1 MSSIPLFYLC
11 FHYVIFRRNRSLS
24 LSAADTWSGLSFTPL
39 RSREHTSEAGS
50 PTLEQV
56 LLMNKSSQPRTS
68 EASSADLGYG
78 SLMTDYS
85 SPSEGGLYSSLLA
98 STAEEDSLDS
108 LATNTAKLSFADIDI
123 DSAVDEAYQNFLR
136 LKQKQVAIHSVF
148 GLGNSTPSNKPT
160 FDLGKNDSFQLCSM
174 WKTLYQIDSSFMS
187 GSLTPTSSLAS
198 AFKPLVI
205 GDQEASGFSQGTNPQ
220 DLEKAARLYRSAAS
234 HCEASCTWSGET

>member
-1 MSSIPLFYLC
+1 M
-11 FHYVIFRRNRSLS
+11 S
-24 LSAADTWSGLSFTPL
+24 LSAADTWSSLSFTPL

-56 LLMNKSSQPRTS
+56 LLMNKSSQPRSS

-136 LKQKQVAIHSVF
+136 LKQKQVAIHSF
-148 GLGNSTPSNKPT
+148 GFGNTSSGIKSS
-160 FDLGKNDSFQLCSM
+160 FDLGNERLLPFSDNCYHTFYRFFLREQQSCSHL
-174 WKTLYQIDSSFMS
+174 KL
-187 GSLTPTSSLAS
+187 G
-198 AFKPLVI
+198 
-205 GDQEASGFSQGTNPQ
+205 
-220 DLEKAARLYRSAAS
+220 
-234 HCEASCTWSGET
+234 

>member
-1 MSSIPLFYLC
+1 M
-11 FHYVIFRRNRSLS
+11 S
-24 LSAADTWSGLSFTPL
+24 LSAADTWNSLSFTPL

-56 LLMNKSSQPRTS
+56 LLMNKSSQPRSS

-78 SLMTDYS
+78 SLLTDYS

-136 LKQKQVAIHSVF
+136 LKQKQVAIHSF
-148 GLGNSTPSNKPT
+148 GLGNISSGTKSS
-160 FDLGKNDSFQLCSM
+160 FDLGKTGLLFSSNDCLQYLF
-174 WKTLYQIDSSFMS
+174 
-187 GSLTPTSSLAS
+187 
-198 AFKPLVI
+198 
-205 GDQEASGFSQGTNPQ
+205 
-220 DLEKAARLYRSAAS
+220 
-234 HCEASCTWSGET
+234 